1 MKLDDIDVKII
12 SMLQI
17 DATRSIQD
25 LADAVGLT
33 TNPCW
38 RRVRRL
44 EEQGVITARIAI
56 IDPIKVGLGMTS
68 FVRIHTNKHTKDWLE
83 NFKKSINK
91 IPEIVECHR
100 MTGDVDYLL
109 KILVRDLPHYDAVY
123 QRLLDLVP
131 DLKDVSSA
139 FSMEH
144 LKDNYLI
151 DVSTGTPHP

>member
-44 EEQGVITARIAI
+44 EDQGVIRARIAI

-68 FVRIHTNKHTKDWLE
+68 FVRIHTNQHTKDWLE
-83 NFKKSINK
+83 NFKRSINK

-144 LKDNYLI
+144 LKDNNLI
-151 DVSTGTPHP
+151 DVSTGISRG

>member
-151 DVSTGTPHP
+151 DVSTGSPLP